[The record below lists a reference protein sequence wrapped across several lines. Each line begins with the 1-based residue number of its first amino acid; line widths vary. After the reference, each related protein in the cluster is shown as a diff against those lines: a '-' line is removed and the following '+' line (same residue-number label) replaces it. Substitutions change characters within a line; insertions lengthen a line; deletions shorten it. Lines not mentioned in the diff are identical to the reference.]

1 MSRVGFPNITRKFSN
16 SSLLCLRV
24 SRSVELVLSGPSSPG
39 VWGTGVAGSGGLV
52 MKVSAWE
59 LDIWTPYNTSSIQE
73 AGVLFGAGGVEM
85 KSRGD
90 VLLPMFGF
98 IGRALEE
105 DSSRFGKGLC
115 LIVVNPFWASLR
127 GRLPF
132 REGDDPSL
140 AIRRRLYCFTGGWG
154 CIADWCHSC
163 RAFPVNACIASS
175 QRGGGA
181 GVNFEQGTQISADLF
196 KNLLVVEL
204 EVSRILDSGNSSCLI
219 ELNVIFV
226 KKLITLAMDRKN
238 REKEMASVLLS
249 SVCFPADDVVNGFV
263 MLIESADDAA
273 LDISIVVEDLA
284 MFLARAKVDEV
295 LTPQH
300 MKKLTINFSSRIQW
314 VLLFDDVPKKKRV

>member
-1 MSRVGFPNITRKFSN
+1 MSRVGSPNIASKFSN

-24 SRSVELVLSGPSSPG
+24 SRSVELVLSGPSAPG
-39 VWGTGVAGSGGLV
+39 VWGTRVAGSGGLV

-90 VLLPMFGF
+90 VLLPMLDS

-105 DSSRFGKGLC
+105 DSSRFGKGVSSFLR
-115 LIVVNPFWASLR
+115 PF
-127 GRLPF
+127 F
-132 REGDDPSL
+132 
-140 AIRRRLYCFTGGWG
+140 
-154 CIADWCHSC
+154 
-163 RAFPVNACIASS
+163 
-175 QRGGGA
+175 Q
-181 GVNFEQGTQISADLF
+181 
-196 KNLLVVEL
+196 

-226 KKLITLAMDRKN
+226 KKLITLAIDRKN

-273 LDISIVVEDLA
+273 LDISIIVEDLA
-284 MFLARAKVDEV
+284 MFLARAEVDEV

-300 MKKLTINFSSRIQW
+300 MKKLTINFSSRIQC